1 MKSKDGVE
9 EDCHEANAA
18 KSPSFTATKLS
29 HPQMLMF
36 EHSEILTKV
45 EARESHK
52 ENGIAERNS
61 MNKTAKHHSQSVL
74 HIAYNMS
81 SRRKAMAALFSSRRK
96 YMPLFCFQHSHSIL
110 ATQKIRVLATRDQ
123 NPTGCSAAEESTTS
137 HCIRSTLKKAYS
149 ETRN

>member
-29 HPQMLMF
+29 HPN
-36 EHSEILTKV
+36 I
-45 EARESHK
+45 
-52 ENGIAERNS
+52 
-61 MNKTAKHHSQSVL
+61 
-74 HIAYNMS
+74 
-81 SRRKAMAALFSSRRK
+81 SRRQSMAALFSSRRK
-96 YMPLFCFQHSHSIL
+96 SMPLFCFQHSHSIL

>member
-1 MKSKDGVE
+1 MKSKDCVE

-29 HPQMLMF
+29 HPQMLMY

-45 EARESHK
+45 EACESHK
-52 ENGIAERNS
+52 ANDIAERNS
-61 MNKTAKHHSQSVL
+61 MNKTAQHHLQSVL

-96 YMPLFCFQHSHSIL
+96 IYASFVSQQKKSYGSFVFQQKKIYAIVLLPAVSQHSS
-110 ATQKIRVLATRDQ
+110 
-123 NPTGCSAAEESTTS
+123 NPDD
-137 HCIRSTLKKAYS
+137 
-149 ETRN
+149 

>member
-29 HPQMLMF
+29 HPNISRRQPMATLF
-36 EHSEILTKV
+36 
-45 EARESHK
+45 
-52 ENGIAERNS
+52 
-61 MNKTAKHHSQSVL
+61 
-74 HIAYNMS
+74 S

-96 YMPLFCFQHSHSIL
+96 SMPLFCFQHSHSIL

>member
-1 MKSKDGVE
+1 MKTKDGVE

-36 EHSEILTKV
+36 KHSEILTKV

-52 ENGIAERNS
+52 ENGVADRNS
-61 MNKTAKHHSQSVL
+61 MNKTAKHDSQSVL

-81 SRRKAMAALFSSRRK
+81 SRRKAMAALFFQQKKSHGSFVFQQK
-96 YMPLFCFQHSHSIL
+96 KIYAIVLLPAFSQHSG
-110 ATQKIRVLATRDQ
+110 
-123 NPTGCSAAEESTTS
+123 NPED
-137 HCIRSTLKKAYS
+137 
-149 ETRN
+149 